1 VLSTTALIAIVAP
14 AGALAL
20 LGWAAMARPN
30 PAHVQIRANLAH
42 GLQPVDGAGP
52 QAGRATAI
60 ARIPRLLTPAFLL
73 KRLER
78 SLALAGRP
86 PAWPIQRLLTAKI
99 VLGILGTS
107 LGLLWMSAH
116 PGAVN
121 NLLAIAVAGV
131 SYFLPDLLLSSE
143 GQKRQTAL
151 GLELADTLDQMSIAV
166 AAGLAFESAMMR
178 SAKNG
183 KGPLAEELTRTLQD
197 MRFGLS
203 RREAYLALAA
213 RTNVPDLR
221 RFLRAVI
228 QADAYGVAIT
238 DVLKTQAAEMRLKR
252 RQRAETKAMQI
263 PVKVI
268 FPLMLCILPVLF
280 IVLLGPAILNVLHTF
295 SSR

>member
-1 VLSTTALIAIVAP
+1 MLSTTVMVAIAAV
-14 AGALAL
+14 AGAIAL
-20 LGWAAMARPN
+20 LGWAVVVRPDPARTQVRTN
-30 PAHVQIRANLAH
+30 LIHGMQPAGDTA
-42 GLQPVDGAGP
+42 AGS
-52 QAGRATAI
+52 GRPTAV
-60 ARIPRLLTPAFLL
+60 ARTARLLTPAFLVV
-73 KRLER
+73 RLER

-86 PAWPIQRLLTAKI
+86 AAWPIERLLTAKI
-99 VLGILGTS
+99 VLGILGSS
-107 LGLLWMSAH
+107 LGLFWRDAH

-121 NLLAIAVAGV
+121 NLLAIAVAAVG
-131 SYFLPDLLLSSE
+131 YFLPDLLLSSE
-143 GQKRQTAL
+143 GTKRQLQL

-183 KGPLAEELTRTLQD
+183 KGPLAEEMTRTLQD
-197 MRFGLS
+197 MRFGLT

-221 RFLRAVI
+221 RFLRAII

-238 DVLKTQAAEMRLKR
+238 EVLKTQAAEMRLKR

-280 IVLLGPAILNVLHTF
+280 IVLLGPAVLNVLHTF